1 MLPGCTSNVE
11 LQSGRMP
18 IRLTTSIALTRATTQ
33 DTQIASGEKVTVW
46 AFEQSGTGAAEYSD
60 AYIQAWALTA
70 DGSGNLTSDNTTYY
84 YYPAR
89 ALTLVGVHGNF
100 SAGAFTE
107 GTTAMPATLTHSI
120 ATDQHLLADYVK
132 GDLLRWETH
141 DRTAT
146 ATAIAASFEHQLSK
160 IVIELTSSEYS
171 DAELDEAI
179 VRIGGIQPT
188 ITLNTQTAAL
198 SGLTGA
204 ASTLIPYKTGQVTYE
219 AIVPPQAKA
228 ADLISISLNGWTT
241 LVTPA
246 EPASSFAAGT
256 KYTYTVTVSRTAVS
270 VQTQITPWTDVA
282 GSAETTIGPTVDA
295 RFSVA
300 PGRAVQFSPGNLQ
313 AHISSGPTNTYNF
326 AADEWRFA
334 ENQWDYCYNTLAI
347 GNWIDLFSWI
357 GYSATNG
364 EAGGLCSS
372 TDYNADNGDSYHGT
386 DADDALKLDWG
397 SIDGVVA
404 ACGPGWRT
412 LTSDEWVYLLQ
423 TRASGATV
431 NGIPDARYMQAT
443 INNDATGVNGIIIF
457 PDGYVGT
464 QTGVTQWGNINASA
478 TSWEACTKITTAGFV
493 DLAAAGCIFLPA
505 AGARYGAEDLFN
517 DGVIGNYWSASPYNV
532 GYACD
537 VYFGSTGVLAR
548 DSYYRRTGFAV
559 RLVRDVP
566 LAATSRKTTI
576 AEATTADLAVGDIVC
591 SDGSIFA
598 AANAAAVAAEGR
610 TPVGVIAFVND
621 GTAIG
626 NAATENGR
634 GRNTVKSLGRA
645 LVIGAMNVGGTAGN
659 ATLGTNFAYS
669 TGTAP
674 FTNGLY
680 CGDTDEHKK
689 MNAPEF
695 YWGFDRTAAMNSS
708 TWPAAQAAYNF
719 DALPAPALSTG
730 WFLPSAGQWKKIL
743 IHMAEMPSNDYL
755 PVVGDWYGQNT
766 TLYPTYVGNLNNK
779 LNVLSDA
786 GAEIVNT
793 IPVDVTNWYW
803 THTEFSATYVALLVW
818 VPYNGTSS
826 TGIKFVNNSRNS
838 VNPYVRPVFAF

>member
-11 LQSGRMP
+11 LQPGRMP

-33 DTQIASGEKVTVW
+33 DTQLASGEKVTVW

-313 AHISSGPTNTYNF
+313 AHISAGPTDTYNY

-334 ENQWDYCYNTLAI
+334 TNQWEYLYNPLDADAVTNKEWVDHFGWVGTTA
-347 GNWIDLFSWI
+347 SWDT
-357 GYSATNG
+357 Y
-364 EAGGLCSS
+364 GLCTSVAMDNS
-372 TDYNADNGDSYHGT
+372 TYYGT
-386 DADDALKLDWG
+386 DGDGDALKTDWG
-397 SIDGVVA
+397 SIPGVIA
-404 ACGPGWRT
+404 AVGTGWRT
-412 LTSDEWVYLLQ
+412 LTNDEWGYVFD
-423 TRASGATV
+423 TRETGTV
-431 NGIPDARYMQAT
+431 VGTTTHARYTVAT
-443 INNDATGVNGIIIF
+443 IRTDVSDGVNGIILF
-457 PDGYVGT
+457 PDGVTFAASEFATLGT
-464 QTGVTQWGNINASA
+464 LNAASDWTTKCTAAQWTALNA
-478 TSWEACTKITTAGFV
+478 K
-493 DLAAAGCIFLPA
+493 GCVFLPA
-505 AGARYGAEDLFN
+505 AGYRGGA
-517 DGVIGNYWSASPYNV
+517 GVSNGGGNGRYWSASPGGAGN
-532 GYACD
+532 ARF
-537 VYFGSTGVLAR
+537 VYFGSDYVNPQHNFH
-548 DSYYRRTGFAV
+548 RRLGFSV

-689 MNAPEF
+689 MNTPEF

-719 DALPAPALSTG
+719 NALPAPALSTG

-743 IHMAEMPSNDYL
+743 IHMAEMPSNDYR

-793 IPVDVTNWYW
+793 IPVDATNWYW

>member
-11 LQSGRMP
+11 LQPGRMP

-120 ATDQHLLADYVK
+120 ATDQHLLADYAK

-246 EPASSFAAGT
+246 EPAISFAAGT

-313 AHISSGPTNTYNF
+313 AHISAGPTDTYVWTADAWRF
-326 AADEWRFA
+326 AADQWGYC
-334 ENQWDYCYNTLAI
+334 NQTLAI
-347 GNWIDLFSWI
+347 GNWVDHFGWV
-357 GYSATNG
+357 GESATYDSY
-364 EAGGLCSS
+364 GLCSLGS
-372 TDYNADNGDSYHGT
+372 NSATYYGNSDPEVLET
-386 DADDALKLDWG
+386 DWG
-397 SIDGVVA
+397 AVPGVVSA
-404 ACGPGWRT
+404 LGPGWRT
-412 LTSDEWVYLLQ
+412 LTKDEWVHLFN
-423 TRASGATV
+423 TRITRSGIRYAKGTV
-431 NGIPDARYMQAT
+431 N
-443 INNDATGVNGIIIF
+443 NVKGIILL
-457 PDGYVGT
+457 PDDWDTSYFALNDT
-464 QTGVTQWGNINASA
+464 NTASA
-478 TSWEACTKITTAGFV
+478 AFSVNVITSGDWRTRLQPRGAV
-493 DLAAAGCIFLPA
+493 FLPA
-505 AGARYGAEDLFN
+505 AGNR
-517 DGVIGNYWSASPYNV
+517 DGTSIYNV
-532 GYACD
+532 GADGYYWSSTA
-537 VYFGSTGVLAR
+537 YSTTNAYRLGFGSNSVDPQSNGG
-548 DSYYRRTGFAV
+548 RRGGFAV
-559 RLVRDVP
+559 RLVRDDTP
-566 LAATSRKTTI
+566 AASLRKTTI
-576 AEATTADLAVGDIVC
+576 VEATTSQLTVGDIVC

-743 IHMAEMPSNDYL
+743 IHMAEMPSNDYR

-793 IPVDVTNWYW
+793 IPVDATNWYW

-818 VPYNGTSS
+818 VPYNGTAS

>member
-1 MLPGCTSNVE
+1 MLPSCTSNVE

-33 DTQIASGEKVTVW
+33 DTQLASGEKVTVW

-70 DGSGNLTSDNTTYY
+70 DGSGNLTSDNTTHY

-171 DAELDEAI
+171 DAELDKAI

-204 ASTLIPYKTGQVTYE
+204 ASILIPYKTGQVTYE

-282 GSAETTIGPTVDA
+282 GAAETTIGPNVDA

-313 AHISSGPTNTYNF
+313 AHISAGPTDTYNYTASEWKF
-326 AADEWRFA
+326 AATPWEYLFNPLDADAVTNKEWVDHFGWVGTTA
-334 ENQWDYCYNTLAI
+334 NWDTY
-347 GNWIDLFSWI
+347 
-357 GYSATNG
+357 
-364 EAGGLCSS
+364 GLCTSVAMGNS
-372 TDYNADNGDSYHGT
+372 TYYGT
-386 DADDALKLDWG
+386 DGDGDALKTDWG
-397 SIDGVVA
+397 SIPGVIA

-412 LTSDEWVYLLQ
+412 LTNDEWGYVFD
-423 TRASGATV
+423 TRETGTVVDATTH
-431 NGIPDARYMQAT
+431 ARYTLAT
-443 INNDATGVNGIIIF
+443 IRTDVSGGVNGIILF
-457 PDGYVGT
+457 PDGVTFAASEFATLGT
-464 QTGVTQWGNINASA
+464 LNAGSAWTTKCTAAQWAALNA
-478 TSWEACTKITTAGFV
+478 K
-493 DLAAAGCIFLPA
+493 GCVFLPA
-505 AGARYGAEDLFN
+505 AGYRYGAGLDV
-517 DGVIGNYWSASPYNV
+517 GGSYGYYWSASPGGA
-532 GYACD
+532 GYARLVFFYSGVVNPHYND
-537 VYFGSTGVLAR
+537 V
-548 DSYYRRTGFAV
+548 RRNGFAV

-566 LAATSRKTTI
+566 PAATSRKTTI

-621 GTAIG
+621 GTSIG

-689 MNAPEF
+689 MNTPEF

-719 DALPAPALSTG
+719 NALPAPALSTG

-743 IHMAEMPSNDYL
+743 IHMAEMPSNDYR

-793 IPVDVTNWYW
+793 IPVDATNWYW
-803 THTEFSATYVALLVW
+803 THTEFSATYVTLLVW
-818 VPYNGTSS
+818 VPYNGTAS
-826 TGIKFVNNSRNS
+826 TGIKFINNSRNS